1 MSATSQEV
9 VAPDPTSD
17 ASLSSTGNPG
27 DGIFKGLSVGSG
39 YIIMAILAAVALF
52 LIAQAMSAF
61 LGEANYPHQ
70 AGNIWAYV
78 APYLFGTVW
87 ASFLAL
93 LFAVPVAVGIALYI
107 SHYAPKRL
115 ATPVAFV
122 IDLLAAVPS
131 VVFGLW
137 GINVL
142 APQLQPIYAW
152 LAKNLGF
159 IPLFAGPASG
169 TGRTMLTAALVLA
182 IMILPIITS
191 LSREVFLRTPGLQEE
206 ASLALG
212 ATKWEMV
219 RQIVFPFGRSGI
231 VSASML
237 GLGRALGETMAVAMV
252 LSPGRIINFGL
263 IGSSNPNTIAAN
275 IALAFPEADTR
286 TVPTLIAT
294 GLVLFVI
301 TFAVNMLGRMITG
314 GRKPRAKVVRA
325 GKEEKVS

>member
-1 MSATSQEV
+1 MSNTTQTVAVDEELTSKNGHIG
-9 VAPDPTSD
+9 D
-17 ASLSSTGNPG
+17 AV
-27 DGIFKGLSVGSG
+27 FKGFSVGSG
-39 YIIMAILAAVALF
+39 GLILAILALVAAF
-52 LIAQAMSAF
+52 LIMQAMPA
-61 LGEANYPHQ
+61 LTKGADELPY
-70 AGNIWAYV
+70 GNTWAYV
-78 APYLFGTVW
+78 APYLFGTIW

-93 LFAVPVAVGIALYI
+93 LFAVPVSVGIALYI

-142 APQLQPIYAW
+142 APMLTPAYRW
-152 LAKNLGF
+152 LNTHLGF
-159 IPLFAGPASG
+159 IPLFSGNVSG
-169 TGRTMLTAALVLA
+169 TGRTMLTTALVLA

-191 LSREVFLRTPGLQEE
+191 LTREVFLRTPGLQEE

-212 ATKWEMV
+212 ATKWEMI
-219 RQIVFPFGRSGI
+219 RQVVFPFGRSGI

-252 LSPGRIINFGL
+252 LSGSRAVNFTL
-263 IGSSNPNTIAAN
+263 LTSENPNTIASN
-275 IALAFPEADTR
+275 IALTFPEADSNA
-286 TVPTLIAT
+286 VPQLIAT

-301 TFAVNMLGRMITG
+301 TFAVNMAGRAITSRHG
-314 GRKPRAKVVRA
+314 SRKERK
-325 GKEEKVS
+325 